1 MPGGLWARDQAR
13 FQDLPAPG
21 LERRYILL
29 TSSQTHP
36 STPCLRDIR
45 VGIFGLES
53 GCGHV
58 NPPERR
64 LVVGDPGVS
73 LVIQAPQ
80 HTTPLK

>member
-1 MPGGLWARDQAR
+1 MPGVLWARDQAR

-21 LERRYILL
+21 LGETLHPL

-53 GCGHV
+53 GCGNM
-58 NPPERR
+58 NPPDRR